1 MSNFLASGAVA
12 GFVAAA
18 QYLKVWEDN
27 NWPKDVRF
35 INKAY
40 MASGLVIFAFVCS
53 FVLSVLSSY
62 ALGRDDDDDD

>member
-18 QYLKVWEDN
+18 QYLKWWEDSN
-27 NWPKDVRF
+27 GPKELGF
-35 INKAY
+35 INRSY
-40 MASGLVIFAFVCS
+40 LASGLVIFAFVCS